1 MASAA
6 IPEPVDLRIH
16 PVREPIGDAEV
27 RMLGYNGSIR
37 GPSLRM
43 RQGSEITVN
52 ATNNGDVETAP
63 CTDAA

>member
-1 MASAA
+1 VAPAA
-6 IPEPVDLRIH
+6 IPENVDLRIH
-16 PVREPIGDAEV
+16 PVRKPIGEAEV

-37 GPSLRM
+37 GPTLRV

-52 ATNNGDVETAP
+52 ATNDGDVETAP

>member
-1 MASAA
+1 VAPAA
-6 IPEPVDLRIH
+6 IPGTVDLRIH
-16 PVREPIGDAEV
+16 PV

-37 GPSLRM
+37 GPTLRM

-52 ATNNGDVETAP
+52 ATSDGDVETAP